1 MRDGEQAVT
10 LMKRLYRRPGLS
22 LLALSVFAAS
32 IPACGTSFLNPA
44 FINTTTGGQFPVTP
58 GPSAAFVLVRALNET
73 GVQVEFFITIEREVL
88 RPDDDG
94 NFVLDDQGNLRT
106 EPVRETAR
114 VLTGETGLATDIG
127 VLFPCGTSPVTLVGL
142 GENLLPTDRHI
153 AVGGGGAAGA
163 TGVGVTVE
171 NLNPLSLAASN
182 FNCGDTIIYRA
193 FLSTGTPGGVLVSTF
208 LLPGS
213 EQPFDFSGPS
223 TFIEFQDLLDTA
235 EGGVA
240 P

>member
-1 MRDGEQAVT
+1 MSTAG
-10 LMKRLYRRPGLS
+10 
-22 LLALSVFAAS
+22 
-32 IPACGTSFLNPA
+32 CGTSVLNPA
-44 FINTTTGGQFPVTP
+44 FINTVSGGQFPVTP
-58 GPSAAFVLVRALNET
+58 GPSAKFVLVRALNET
-73 GVQVEFFITIEREVL
+73 GVPVEFFVTIEREVL
-88 RPDDDG
+88 RVDDQGD
-94 NFVLDDQGNLRT
+94 FVLDDQGNFAT
-106 EPVRETAR
+106 DPVRESVR
-114 VLTGETGLATDIG
+114 ILTGSTGLSTDIG

-153 AVGGGGAAGA
+153 AVGGGGAGGA

-193 FLSTGTPGGVLVSTF
+193 FRSTGTPGGVLVSTF

-223 TFIEFQDLLDTA
+223 TFVEFQDLLDSPTGSA
-235 EGGVA
+235 G